1 MRKALFIIF
10 GGLAA
15 GCFILCLAYFIGTRQ
30 VRELSHQPEP
40 GLTWLKHEFKLNEG
54 EFARISQ
61 LHAAYL
67 PACTERCLAIQKV
80 TDEIR
85 EKLAA
90 RTEVTP
96 EIERLFLERTR
107 QMGECQLAMLRHFQA
122 VSREMSP
129 PQGERYLAWVEQNTC
144 LRHPM
149 AGMAPGAPM
158 EHSASMQ

>member
-15 GCFILCLAYFIGTRQ
+15 GCFILCLVYFIGTRQ

-61 LHAAYL
+61 LHVAYL
-67 PACTERCLAIQKV
+67 PACTERCRVIQKV

-85 EKLAA
+85 EQVAVQ
-90 RTEVTP
+90 TEVTP
-96 EIERLFLERTR
+96 DIERLFRERSR
-107 QMGECQLAMLRHFQA
+107 LVGECQLAMLRHFYA
-122 VSREMSP
+122 VSQEMP
-129 PQGERYLAWVEQNTC
+129 LAQGRRYLLWVEEHTC
-144 LRHPM
+144 LSSPM
-149 AGMAPGAPM
+149 KPM
-158 EHSASMQ
+158 SADMSMDVSSSME

>member
-15 GCFILCLAYFIGTRQ
+15 GCFILCLVYFIGTRQ

-40 GLTWLKHEFKLNEG
+40 GLIWLKHEYKLNEG

-67 PACTERCLAIQKV
+67 PDCTERCRAIQKV

-96 EIERLFLERTR
+96 EIENLFRERSR
-107 QMGECQLAMLRHFQA
+107 QVAECQLAMLRHFQA
-122 VSREMSP
+122 VSREMTP
-129 PQGERYLAWVEQNTC
+129 AQGERYLAWVEENTC
-144 LRHPM
+144 LSHHM
-149 AGMAPGAPM
+149 PGIA
-158 EHSASMQ
+158 EGSARAHSTTMQ

>member
-15 GCFILCLAYFIGTRQ
+15 GCFILCLVYFIGTRQ

-40 GLTWLKHEFKLNEG
+40 GLIWLKHEYKLNEG

-67 PACTERCLAIQKV
+67 PACTERCRAIQKV

-90 RTEVTP
+90 RAEVTS
-96 EIERLFLERTR
+96 EIENLFLERSR
-107 QMGECQLAMLRHFQA
+107 QVGECQLAMLRHFQA
-122 VSREMSP
+122 VSREMP
-129 PQGERYLAWVEQNTC
+129 TVQGQRYLLWVEKHTC
-144 LRHPM
+144 LSSPM
-149 AGMAPGAPM
+149 KGMSAELSQHNASSM
-158 EHSASMQ
+158 E